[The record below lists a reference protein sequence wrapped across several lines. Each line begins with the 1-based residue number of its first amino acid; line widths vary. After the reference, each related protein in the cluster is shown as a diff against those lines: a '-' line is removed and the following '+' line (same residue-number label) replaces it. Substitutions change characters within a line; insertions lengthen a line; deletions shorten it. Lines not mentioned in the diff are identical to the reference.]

1 MLADPLEEADE
12 ERSVTAVQV
21 TESFRPIRPG
31 SRAEHSLDSCHHEG
45 CGHLVGQN
53 AELRLEKRRPH
64 DVRDV
69 PTEDPR
75 QPVGRCDVLV
85 ACRIP
90 DTGGVHHPE
99 PEAELLPEREGCEG
113 QELAMVRHR
122 EEAVLPEKSHT
133 CGEPHQVAVET
144 ELLDERYEVSVA
156 QSDHM
161 VVLVPDEGTVVE
173 PRGKAAGLDARLV
186 DQHTVAGARKAKRER
201 QAENSTTYYSDTHTA
216 HQSSTHVSRGSP
228 TGTHAAIPCRR
239 MRWISRRRS
248 LQRSGCSGWPS
259 KRPHRAHRCDTDRTA
274 QESP

>member
-21 TESFRPIRPG
+21 TESFRPVGAG
-31 SRAEHSLDSCHHEG
+31 SRAEHSLDRCHHEG
-45 CGHLVGQN
+45 SGHLVGQD

-69 PTEDPR
+69 PAEDPR
-75 QPVGRCDVLV
+75 QPVGRCDMLV

-90 DTGGVHHPE
+90 DAGGVQHAE

-122 EEAVLPEKSHT
+122 EETVLPEKAHT
-133 CGEPHQVAVET
+133 GGVPHQVAVET
-144 ELLDERYEVSVA
+144 ELLDERDEVSVA

-173 PRGKAAGLDARLV
+173 PRGKAAGLDARLI
-186 DQHTVAGARKAKRER
+186 DQHTVAGARKAERER
-201 QAENSTTYYSDTHTA
+201 QAENPTTYYSDPHTA
-216 HQSSTHVSRGSP
+216 HQGSTHVSRGLP
-228 TGTHAAIPCRR
+228 TGTHTPVPCRR
-239 MRWISRRRS
+239 MRW
-248 LQRSGCSGWPS
+248 
-259 KRPHRAHRCDTDRTA
+259 
-274 QESP
+274 